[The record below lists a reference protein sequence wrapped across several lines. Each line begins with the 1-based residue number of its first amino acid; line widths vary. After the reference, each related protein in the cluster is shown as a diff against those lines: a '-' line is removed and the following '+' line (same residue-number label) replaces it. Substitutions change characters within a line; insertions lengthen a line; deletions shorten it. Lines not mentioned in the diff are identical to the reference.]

1 MEGIVLLKNDGTLP
15 LKGDIKKIAL
25 VGPWANVS
33 NLMQGNYYGSSP
45 YLVTPYFGALNAGYD
60 VALEFGTSISG
71 NDSSYF
77 DTAIEAARGADAIVF
92 TGGLDQEVESEARDR
107 LNISWPGL
115 QLELISKLEEL
126 GKPLVVVQ
134 LGGGQVDSSV
144 LKESSRVSK
153 FIYWRS
159 RAGSDYFKR

>member
-15 LKGDIKKIAL
+15 LKGDVKKVAL
-25 VGPWANVS
+25 VGPWANVT

-60 VALEFGTSISG
+60 VALAFGTGISG

-77 DTAIEAARGADAIVF
+77 AAAIEAARGADAIVF
-92 TGGLDQEVESEARDR
+92 TGGLDQEVESEAKDR

-115 QLELISKLEEL
+115 QLQLISKLEEL

-134 LGGGQVDSSV
+134 LGGGQVDSTV
-144 LKESSRVSK
+144 LKESSRVSII
-153 FIYWRS
+153 FLL
-159 RAGSDYFKR
+159 RAKG